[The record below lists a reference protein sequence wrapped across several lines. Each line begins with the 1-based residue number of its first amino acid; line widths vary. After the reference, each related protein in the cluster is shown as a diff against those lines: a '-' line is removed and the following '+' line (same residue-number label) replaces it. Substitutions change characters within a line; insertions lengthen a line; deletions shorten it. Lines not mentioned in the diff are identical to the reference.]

1 MVRKGIDKESKY
13 DARTSEQWWCDE
25 LCYES
30 LSGNR
35 DEAEII
41 SCDEIGEARVKSG
54 KGDARMKQG

>member
-1 MVRKGIDKESKY
+1 MMLEPASNGG
-13 DARTSEQWWCDE
+13 DE

-54 KGDARMKQG
+54 KGEARMKQG

>member
-1 MVRKGIDKESKY
+1 MMLEPASNGG
-13 DARTSEQWWCDE
+13 DE

-41 SCDEIGEARVKSG
+41 SCDEIGEAR
-54 KGDARMKQG
+54 AMQG